1 MEDLVIEE
9 EGASSALKITLGD
22 FLIFINWMNQTEKSL
37 DRAEALPPLPDVDSG
52 KVKGWIQLV
61 QRLEERFRRS
71 EEKKLALEAN
81 VIAQEAQLGQLL
93 SHLHANIA
101 SLYDNLGQSQKAE
114 EVRRRAEALHVSSP
128 GRLHPDRP
136 LRSIL
141 TTLRNAR
148 SLSCICLQGV
158 VTVVTGEDDTMVSHP
173 SRLSVAMPLSSF
185 RLFLHRIIEF
195 LLSSLVTWLYL
206 SSYSR
211 WYCHRLP
218 FQM

>member
-22 FLIFINWMNQTEKSL
+22 FLIFINWMN
-37 DRAEALPPLPDVDSG
+37 RAEALPPLPDVDSG

-114 EVRRRAEALHVSSP
+114 EVRRRAEALHV
-128 GRLHPDRP
+128 G
-136 LRSIL
+136 
-141 TTLRNAR
+141 
-148 SLSCICLQGV
+148 
-158 VTVVTGEDDTMVSHP
+158 
-173 SRLSVAMPLSSF
+173 
-185 RLFLHRIIEF
+185 
-195 LLSSLVTWLYL
+195 
-206 SSYSR
+206 
-211 WYCHRLP
+211 
-218 FQM
+218 

>member
-22 FLIFINWMNQTEKSL
+22 FLVFINWMNQTEKSL
-37 DRAEALPPLPDVDSG
+37 DRAEALPPLPDLDSG
-52 KVKGWIQLV
+52 KVRGWVQLV

-114 EVRRRAEALHVSSP
+114 EVRRRAEALHA
-128 GRLHPDRP
+128 G
-136 LRSIL
+136 
-141 TTLRNAR
+141 
-148 SLSCICLQGV
+148 
-158 VTVVTGEDDTMVSHP
+158 
-173 SRLSVAMPLSSF
+173 
-185 RLFLHRIIEF
+185 
-195 LLSSLVTWLYL
+195 
-206 SSYSR
+206 
-211 WYCHRLP
+211 
-218 FQM
+218 